1 MTPFDVTICADCLY
15 KNPIKLM
22 KKTDNKRNKII
33 RIRALLTTL
42 VCTLIMGQSA
52 VFAVPSPSAEE
63 LPNTEATSGVE
74 RGAFEVTKYELRATV
89 SKDHSYDVT
98 ELISVNIPEQV
109 QSMEFA
115 IPSGNFRI
123 SDMEVENAAYASSKG
138 ADASTVKIVDPEKLS
153 PGIHQYTIKYKIRE
167 FEDTDSTQDMFYFNV
182 LLPEWKQPIGE
193 VDIKVDFP
201 EDFPWDDMQCYA
213 GQFGV
218 QDVNNRVEFK
228 SYAASKTVSVK
239 GEKIPENFGITLK
252 AELPDGY
259 WNGAL
264 NGSWVRIAI
273 LNIMGLMLIALS
285 LMWLIGGRDPKIER
299 TNETKPFDDIRP
311 SDVGYIFDGETGIRD
326 ILMLIIDFAR
336 KGYLAISE
344 YEPKRY
350 RIIRKEE
357 PVNEEKFCRNAYSIL
372 FEDVFKNRGI
382 DMEELGDRLMR
393 VRDAIRD
400 DIAAGYGEV
409 GSVSFTTLSR
419 VFRLIGIVLAGTGVG
434 VSNALTYR
442 YQYLGINYIESITL
456 GLIFAVVSY
465 ILAIT
470 IDRRDSTT
478 LENNRL
484 LEFFSVGVLMADAAY
499 VAHGIAS
506 RAGSI
511 VVATLFIIGCV
522 FAVIFIIIMRARGRE
537 NAELA
542 MRLRRLRQFINHPTP
557 KELLENH
564 LADENYYYKMLEYAL
579 AMGAEESWA
588 ISFLTLNVPEPKW
601 YSDDIEGHAYSNLR
615 EETTTLD
622 YARDLRTFLRT
633 IETAFHEL
641 ERRKHRR

>member
-1 MTPFDVTICADCLY
+1 
-15 KNPIKLM
+15 M
-22 KKTDNKRNKII
+22 KKTENERKKL
-33 RIRALLTTL
+33 IRATVLFS
-42 VCTLIMGQSA
+42 VIACALIIGMSA
-52 VFAVPSPSAEE
+52 VFAAPGPSTEE
-63 LPNTEATSGVE
+63 APGSDAASGAE
-74 RGAFEVTKYELRATV
+74 RGAFEVTKYELEAEV

-123 SDMEVENAAYASSKG
+123 SDLQVENTAYASSKG
-138 ADASTVKIVDPEKLS
+138 TDASTVTIVDPEKLS
-153 PGIHQYTIKYKIRE
+153 PGIHQYTIKYRIRE
-167 FEDTDSTQDMFYFNV
+167 FEDTDSAQDMFYFNA

-228 SYAASKTVSVK
+228 SDAASKTVSVK

-264 NGSWVRIAI
+264 NGSWVRTAI

-484 LEFFSVGVLMADAAY
+484 LELFSVGVLMADAAY

>member
-1 MTPFDVTICADCLY
+1 
-15 KNPIKLM
+15 M
-22 KKTDNKRNKII
+22 KKTHTEVNISI
-33 RIRALLTTL
+33 RKLALITL
-42 VCTLIMGQSA
+42 LAIVLAMWAPFEGFAAPGPSSEETQSGETA
-52 VFAVPSPSAEE
+52 
-63 LPNTEATSGVE
+63 SGVE
-74 RGAFEVTKYELRATV
+74 RGAFEVTKYELDATV

-98 ELISVNIPEQV
+98 ELITVNIPEQV

-123 SDMEVENAAYASSKG
+123 SNLELENAAYSLNKQNE
-138 ADASTVKIVDPEKLS
+138 ASTVRIVDPEKLS
-153 PGIHQYTIKYKIRE
+153 PGVHQYTIKYKIRE
-167 FEDTDSTQDMFYFNV
+167 FEDTDSEQDMFYFNA

-193 VDIKVDFP
+193 VDIKLAFP

-218 QDVNNRVEFK
+218 QDVNNRVEFTSDESTK
-228 SYAASKTVSVK
+228 SVVVK
-239 GEKIPENFGITLK
+239 GEKIPENFAITLK

-259 WNGAL
+259 WEGAL
-264 NGSWVRIAI
+264 NGAWVKGAI
-273 LNIMGLMLIALS
+273 LNILGLMLIALS
-285 LMWLIGGRDPKIER
+285 VMWLIGGRDPKIAR
-299 TNETKPFDDIRP
+299 TNETKPFEDILP
-311 SDVGYIFDGETGIRD
+311 SEVGYIFDGEVGIRD
-326 ILMLIIDFAR
+326 ILILIMGFAR
-336 KGYLAISE
+336 KGYLTISE

-350 RIIRKEE
+350 RIIRKED

-372 FEDVFKNRGI
+372 FEDIYKDRGI
-382 DMEELGDRLMR
+382 EMEDLGDRLMR
-393 VRDAIRD
+393 VKDAIKD
-400 DIAAGYGEV
+400 DIAAGYGDA
-409 GSVSFTTLSR
+409 GSISFTPLSKALR
-419 VFRLIGIVLAGTGVG
+419 IVGIILSGIAVSA
-434 VSNALTYR
+434 SNALTYR
-442 YQYLGINYIESITL
+442 YQYLNINFIESITA

-465 ILAIT
+465 ILAMT

-478 LENNRL
+478 LENNNLMELFSGCIL
-484 LEFFSVGVLMADAAY
+484 LADTIY
-499 VAHGIAS
+499 VAHGIVS
-506 RAGSI
+506 RAESI
-511 VVATLFIIGCV
+511 TVAILFVIACVIAVFFIIV
-522 FAVIFIIIMRARGRE
+522 MRARGRE

-564 LADENYYYKMLEYAL
+564 LADRDYYYNMLEYAL

-615 EETTTLD
+615 EKVTTLD
-622 YARDLRTFLRT
+622 YARDLKTFLRT